1 MKEKF
6 NKIDIQTTF
15 QSRFGPQEGL
25 KPYTDKTLE
34 QLPSKGIKNIL
45 VLSPAFTADNLETL
59 YEIDDEYKELFIE
72 NGGNSLTMV
81 PSLNDSSKWADSIVK
96 IIES

>member
-1 MKEKF
+1 MYKRQPFTDEVLE
-6 NKIDIQTTF
+6 TF
-15 QSRFGPQEGL
+15 
-25 KPYTDKTLE
+25 
-34 QLPSKGIKNIL
+34 PSKGIENIL

-81 PSLNDSSKWADSIVK
+81 PSLNDSSKWADSIVE
-96 IIES
+96 IIDV